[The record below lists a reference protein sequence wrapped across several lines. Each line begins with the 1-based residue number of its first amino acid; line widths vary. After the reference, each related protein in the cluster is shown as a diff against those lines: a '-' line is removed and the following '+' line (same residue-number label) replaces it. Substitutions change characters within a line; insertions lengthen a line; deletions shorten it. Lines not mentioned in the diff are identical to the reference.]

1 MLISKTRAIGPLAPI
16 QMGTDTIKWVN
27 KSRLLGTTV
36 DEKLTWAPHML
47 DLKRGFARKRDL
59 IKRSR
64 FLPKEVLNNFYFK
77 VILPSIT
84 YGLVLW
90 GKCSNVYLFD
100 SLERLHCRAARI
112 IFNLPKDMRS
122 SDVLEHANWHPLS
135 YCYKLALLRWLDR
148 VFE

>member
-1 MLISKTRAIGPLAPI
+1 MVKTFADASS
-16 QMGTDTIKWVN
+16 QKNADMG
-27 KSRLLGTTV
+27 S
-36 DEKLTWAPHML
+36 WAPHML
-47 DLKRGFARKRDL
+47 DLKKGFARKLDL

-64 FLPKEVLNNFYFK
+64 FLPKEVLINLYFK
-77 VILPSIT
+77 VILSSVT

-90 GKCSNVYLFD
+90 GSCSNVDLFD

-135 YCYKLALLRWLDR
+135 YCYKLALL
-148 VFE
+148 